1 MNQGF
6 NQPPVMFN
14 IPCLPGV
21 ERITPLL
28 ITEVANA
35 FLANANKNDA
45 RQFVC
50 NMMSSN
56 NWQNNDFVSAC
67 GLAMDML
74 CLQLAARRLQ
84 SPEHGVNEVAHHA
97 ALLITCHAA
106 VNNMQLNA
114 WLAQNDQNMLNE
126 AHTRV
131 RELNGIVNA
140 IQQAKSGNNGN
151 MGSNF
156 NVPQQQ
162 PNSWGNNGGNMGG
175 GRSTG
180 NPFANTNNVGSM
192 FGNTGGGQQ
201 ANSGRWSVGEQPV
214 RDQSRIFDGIAN
226 TKVVKPEVITTPPAV
241 MVWKQSPDQ
250 RYPQAFN
257 KAKEKLVLEQTQF
270 HGSTYVTSTVEEL
283 ENSMDRKVHQ
293 MSASA
298 GAHYAQI
305 PALVE
310 NRAEETAT
318 SIKRYAAEA
327 IPDVNSDTFE
337 EIIVNYSLS
346 YDKAIGD
353 TRVSH
358 MSKEG
363 ANYEKSILVC
373 TWDIPKPFATFES
386 NQEVLNS
393 LASCNT
399 FKELVV
405 MMATL
410 GKNNT
415 RLIMEV
421 DNYLTKKINS
431 LLCNEFSLHNLRVDS
446 FMDDATGI
454 KDYLFKK
461 EGALYSDAFEKVQS
475 NFISRYLSVPDTE
488 DDIEQFTK
496 WACYPEAEEGGVS
509 VIPVFFEHQVAVVSL
524 GIHSTELNI
533 GTYIHPTTKRH
544 HASQITPSS
553 LPMLYDLVETVFKS
567 HQKQEIELTTALI
580 VTGDNKMYELYRGRI
595 GGSAY
600 LIRPY

>member
-6 NQPPVMFN
+6 NQPPAMFN

-35 FLANANKNDA
+35 FMANAGKNDA
-45 RQFVC
+45 RRFVY
-50 NMMSSN
+50 NQVSSN
-56 NWQNNDFVSAC
+56 NWHNDDFANAC

-84 SPEHGVNEVAHHA
+84 SPEHGVNEAAQHA
-97 ALLITCHAA
+97 ALLVTCHAA

-114 WLAQNDQNMLNE
+114 HLAQTDQAMLSE
-126 AHTRV
+126 AHNRV

-151 MGSNF
+151 MGGNF

-162 PNSWGNNGGNMGG
+162 PNSWGNNNSNMGG
-175 GRSTG
+175 GRNIG
-180 NPFANTNNVGSM
+180 NPFANTNNIGSM

-201 ANSGRWSVGEQPV
+201 VNSSRWGVGDQSS

-226 TKVVKPEVITTPPAV
+226 TKVAKTEETTTLPAV
-241 MVWKQSPDQ
+241 MIWKQSPDQ

-257 KAKEKLVLEQTQF
+257 KAKEKLVLEQTDF
-270 HGSTYVTSTVEEL
+270 HGLIYVTSTVEEL
-283 ENSMDRKVHQ
+283 ESEMDRKVHQ

-298 GAHYAQI
+298 GAHYVQI
-305 PALVE
+305 PVLVE

-327 IPDVNSDTFE
+327 IPDINSDNFE
-337 EIIVNYSLS
+337 EIIVNYSIS

-399 FKELVV
+399 FKELAV

-415 RLIMEV
+415 RLIMEI
-421 DNYLTKKINS
+421 DNYLTKKFNS
-431 LLCNEFSLHNLRVDS
+431 LLCNEFSLHSLRVES
-446 FMDDATGI
+446 FMDDATNI

-496 WACYPEAEEGGVS
+496 WACYPEAEEGGVN

-524 GIHSTELNI
+524 GIHSAELNI
-533 GTYIHPTTKRH
+533 GTYIHPSTKRP

-553 LPMLYDLVETVFKS
+553 LPMLHELVEAVFKS

-580 VTGDNKMYELYRGRI
+580 VTGDNKMFELYRGRI
-595 GGSAY
+595 GGNAY